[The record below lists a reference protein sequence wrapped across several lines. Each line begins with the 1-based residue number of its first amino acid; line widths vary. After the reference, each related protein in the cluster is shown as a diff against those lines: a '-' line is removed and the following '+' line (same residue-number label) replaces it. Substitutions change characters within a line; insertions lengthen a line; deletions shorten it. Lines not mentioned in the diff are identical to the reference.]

1 MRKRVA
7 IGSLMLLAAAGLG
20 LGWLWASSSGSRRN
34 VLTLPGVVEIQEIR
48 LASKQGGRV
57 KEVLIA
63 EGDWVEPG
71 QRLVVIEVPELE
83 AKKAQEV
90 AQLANLE
97 AELEKAIRGP
107 RIEEKAAALAAAK
120 AAEERWKRL
129 EEGFRDEEKRQAKS
143 DAAAADADLK
153 LAEEEYGRASHL
165 YRQKMIAAAE
175 YDQYSASYFRAR
187 GRADA
192 ARAKSEMMFRG
203 SRPQEKAEA
212 KALFEQA
219 QANYDLLK
227 AGTRPEDIAMIR
239 ARRDV
244 SRAKLDELDAQL
256 AEAVVKA
263 PSHAVIDVLPVRRG
277 DVLTPKQTVGRIL
290 SAADLWVKAY
300 VPETE
305 LGRVKLNQPA
315 EVAIDS
321 YPGRRF
327 RGKVYY
333 IGSQSEFTPR
343 NVQSIDERR
352 HQVFGIKVRVT
363 DPAAERVFKSG
374 MAATVYVPMM

>member
-1 MRKRVA
+1 MRRRVA
-7 IGSLMLLAAAGLG
+7 IGVLILLAVTGLG
-20 LGWLWASSSGSRRN
+20 LGWLWASAGATGK
-34 VLTLPGVVEIQEIR
+34 VLALPGVVEIQEIR

-63 EGDWVEPG
+63 EGEWVEPG
-71 QRLVVIEVPELE
+71 QRLVVIEAPELE

-97 AELEKAIRGP
+97 AELQKAIKGP
-107 RIEEKAAALAAAK
+107 RVEEKAAAFAAAQ

-129 EEGFRDEEKRQAKS
+129 EEGFRDEEKKQARS

-165 YRQKMIAAAE
+165 FRQKMIAAAE

-192 ARAKSEMMFRG
+192 ARAKSDMMIRG

-212 KALFEQA
+212 KALLDQA
-219 QANYDLLK
+219 RANYDLLK

-239 ARRDV
+239 ARRDM
-244 SRAKLDELDAQL
+244 SRAKIDELDAQL
-256 AEAVVKA
+256 EESVVKA
-263 PSHAVIDVLPVRRG
+263 PSRTIIDVLPVRKG
-277 DVLTPKQTVGRIL
+277 DVLTPNQTVVRIL
-290 SAADLWVKAY
+290 SAADLWVKVY

-305 LGRVKLNQPA
+305 LGKIRLDQAA
-315 EVAIDS
+315 EVTVDS

-327 RGKVYY
+327 KGKVYY
-333 IGSQSEFTPR
+333 IASQSEFTPR

-363 DPAAERVFKSG
+363 DPAAEGVFKSG
-374 MAATVYVPMM
+374 MSATVYVPTM